1 MGLVNV
7 VSYVPLRGV
16 ISCSGHQ
23 LLLSIV
29 SSYVPLRGV
38 IKLPAALIPT
48 VMVSSYVPL
57 RGVMAL
63 LRKLDN
69 IK

>member
-7 VSYVPLRGV
+7 V
-16 ISCSGHQ
+16 
-23 LLLSIV
+23 
-29 SSYVPLRGV
+29 SYVPLRGV